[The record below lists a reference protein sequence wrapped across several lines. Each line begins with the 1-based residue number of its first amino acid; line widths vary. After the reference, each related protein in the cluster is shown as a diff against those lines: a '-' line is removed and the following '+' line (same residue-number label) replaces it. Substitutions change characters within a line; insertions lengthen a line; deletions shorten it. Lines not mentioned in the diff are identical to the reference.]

1 MSEDELASPGPGA
14 GPGAGPN
21 RNFILLLAGLGIPL
35 VAAFLIFLFVVLPK
49 IGGGGT
55 PVNSQATET
64 AMAGQQ
70 RTAVVISQLTQQAGK
85 VTSRPAT
92 ATRSPSQTPR
102 PTIAP
107 PTARAVTAAPTLTET
122 PVVSGRETATP
133 LGTRGSG
140 GFVTPTPEG
149 SLSPTGVS
157 GETGGPLIILAGF
170 GLLLVLVVARRLRSA

>member
-35 VAAFLIFLFVVLPK
+35 VAAFLIFLFVVVPK

-55 PVNSQATET
+55 PVNSLATET
-64 AMAGQQ
+64 AIAGQQ
-70 RTAVVISQLTQQAGK
+70 RTAVVISQLTQQAQK

-92 ATRSPSQTPR
+92 ATQSPSQTPR

-107 PTARAVTAAPTLTET
+107 PTARAVTSAPTLTET

-133 LGTRGSG
+133 LGTRGG